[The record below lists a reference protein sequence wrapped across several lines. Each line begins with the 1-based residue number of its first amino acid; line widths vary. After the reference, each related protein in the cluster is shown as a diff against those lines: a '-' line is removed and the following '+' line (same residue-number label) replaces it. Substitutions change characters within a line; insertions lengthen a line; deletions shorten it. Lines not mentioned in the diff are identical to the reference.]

1 MHKEYEMTG
10 NKLRAKIDL
19 KRGIQNNMENQ

>member
-10 NKLRAKIDL
+10 NKLGAKIDL
-19 KRGIQNNMENQ
+19 KRGIQNNMENL